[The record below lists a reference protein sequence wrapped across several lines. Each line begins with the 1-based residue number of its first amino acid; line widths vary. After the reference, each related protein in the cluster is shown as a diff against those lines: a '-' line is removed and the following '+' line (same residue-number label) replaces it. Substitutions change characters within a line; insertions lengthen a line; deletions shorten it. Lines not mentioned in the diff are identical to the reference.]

1 MNDSD
6 KKYIRYVLLCIGIP
20 AAFFV
25 SLWLCFNFN
34 IARKIIATIFLFIA
48 AIDTVY
54 GLSMDSKGTVTV
66 EISFRENLNDF
77 FPEPFTELRSRYDD
91 DATSLYEQIKHDLVS
106 Q

>member
-34 IARKIIATIFLFIA
+34 IARKFIATIFLLIA
-48 AIDTVY
+48 VFDTVL
-54 GLSMDSKGTVTV
+54 GLGRDSEKYVTV

-91 DATSLYEQIKHDLVS
+91 DATSLYEQIKHDLAS

>member
-48 AIDTVY
+48 AIDTVS
-54 GLSMDSKGTVTV
+54 GLGRDSEKYVTV

-77 FPEPFTELRSRYDD
+77 FPEPFTR
-91 DATSLYEQIKHDLVS
+91 IKVKI
-106 Q
+106 